1 MNPDDD
7 PLRHTTYRDE
17 EFGGTIVALGRRLG
31 GPNTAQSVAVQTLNK
46 FCSHRK
52 LQVIGA

>member
-17 EFGGTIVALGRRLG
+17 EFGGTIAALGRRLG
-31 GPNTAQSVAVQTLNK
+31 GANTAQSVAVQTLNK
-46 FCSHRK
+46 CCTRHK
-52 LQVIGA
+52 LPVIGA